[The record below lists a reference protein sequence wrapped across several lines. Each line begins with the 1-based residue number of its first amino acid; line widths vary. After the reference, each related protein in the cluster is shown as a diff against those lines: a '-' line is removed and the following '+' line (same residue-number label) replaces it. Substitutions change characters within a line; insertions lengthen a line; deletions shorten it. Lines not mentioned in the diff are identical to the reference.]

1 MTRPLRELVARGF
14 VGIEAEP
21 GEPVEDG
28 GDRLLRRA
36 PSVGILDAQQEPPAM
51 TAREEPIE

>member
-1 MTRPLRELVARGF
+1 MPVAAGELVAWSF
-14 VGIEAEP
+14 VRFEAEP
-21 GEPVEDG
+21 VEPIEDG

-36 PSVGILDAQQEPPAM
+36 PAVRILDTQQEPPAV